1 MKHKLEEYALTDIDD
16 NVLPYYYGFINA
28 DGQWYIMKQGSDGVV
43 KYAVSFISPRGQY
56 SSNWDNRTNLTYN
69 YWDTSF

>member
-1 MKHKLEEYALTDIDD
+1 MKQKLEEYALTNIDD
-16 NVLPYYYGFINA
+16 NAFPYYYGFINA
-28 DGQWYIMKQGSDGVV
+28 DGQWYIMKQSADGSI

-56 SSNWDNRTNLTYN
+56 SNNWDNRANLTYN